1 MKTKEAS
8 RLTWYNKS
16 SIAALT
22 AVVSLVL
29 SYMVSLRAI
38 DTGSLQQYLA
48 VIILIAIAINRIAR
62 IISSV
67 RRQKG
72 QAL

>member
-16 SIAALT
+16 SIAAL
-22 AVVSLVL
+22 AAASSLVL
-29 SYMVSLRAI
+29 AFAASLRAI
-38 DTGSLQQYLA
+38 DTGSLQQYLV

-62 IISSV
+62 IISSA